1 VAGVAGVTGCW
12 RGSDSVAG
20 YGGPRRLVHIN
31 MNALAALIKSLCLH
45 LFAPPLPPPSSPLPP
60 ISRRSRFLALFRR
73 AAQPTGIL
81 LKVGFSRG
89 WHGLE
94 YGLAGHN

>member
-45 LFAPPLPPPSSPLPP
+45 LFAPPLPPPPLPP
-60 ISRRSRFLALFRR
+60 PPDLSSFTILGSLSTSRATNRDPFKSRILARMAR
-73 AAQPTGIL
+73 TRVWPG
-81 LKVGFSRG
+81 RP
-89 WHGLE
+89 
-94 YGLAGHN
+94 